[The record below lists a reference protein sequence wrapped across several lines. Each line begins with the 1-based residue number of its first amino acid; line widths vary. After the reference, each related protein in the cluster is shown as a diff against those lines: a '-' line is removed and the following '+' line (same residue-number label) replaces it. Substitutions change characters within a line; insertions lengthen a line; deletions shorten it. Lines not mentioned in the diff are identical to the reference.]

1 MFNKAI
7 KNRWRECKLI
17 NNANNHEGIISRE
30 QFQAVQEEKARRS
43 NVVQQGNEVKR
54 AAKKYS
60 TKPDSN

>member
-1 MFNKAI
+1 M
-7 KNRWRECKLI
+7 

-54 AAKKYS
+54 AGKKYS
-60 TKPDSN
+60 SMTDSN